1 MSKHIT
7 LSTLL
12 APWADLTASDSAD
25 LAISHLELDSR
36 KVTKGVTFV
45 AIKGHAVDG
54 RNYIASAIE
63 LGANAVIAQADET
76 HPHASIDIIN
86 GTPVVYIEHL
96 NLELSALASQL
107 YPLNHMQLI
116 GVTGTNGKTTIT
128 QLIAQWLGLVEQRAA
143 VMGTTGNG
151 FLDELKPAV
160 NTTGSAIEI
169 QHTLSDLERLG
180 AKYTAMEI
188 SSHGLVQGRVKT
200 LPFHVGVFTNLSR
213 DHLDYHGS
221 MEEYERAKFSLFTE
235 HECQT
240 AVINVDDSVGAKWV
254 TQLNNAISVSLKP
267 LNSEPAVFATQVEY
281 SEQGI
286 SLSFSGHF
294 GDGTLTVPLI
304 GEFNA
309 NNVLVAFTTLLAL
322 GLGKESLV
330 NSAHLLKPVL
340 GRMEL
345 FQSEGKAKVV
355 VDYAHTPDAL
365 EKALMAL
372 RVHCKGKLWAIFGCG
387 GDRDAGKRPMMA
399 EIGESLADK
408 VILTDDNPRSE
419 SPQAIVKDMLAGMN
433 HPNLAV
439 VEHERYKALQYA
451 LSQGDESDIILLA
464 GKGHEDYQV
473 LATETVHYSDR
484 ESAQQLLEANL

>member
-1 MSKHIT
+1 
-7 LSTLL
+7 
-12 APWADLTASDSAD
+12 
-25 LAISHLELDSR
+25 
-36 KVTKGVTFV
+36 
-45 AIKGHAVDG
+45 
-54 RNYIASAIE
+54 
-63 LGANAVIAQADET
+63 
-76 HPHASIDIIN
+76 
-86 GTPVVYIEHL
+86 
-96 NLELSALASQL
+96 
-107 YPLNHMQLI
+107 
-116 GVTGTNGKTTIT
+116 
-128 QLIAQWLGLVEQRAA
+128 
-143 VMGTTGNG
+143 
-151 FLDELKPAV
+151 
-160 NTTGSAIEI
+160 
-169 QHTLSDLERLG
+169 
-180 AKYTAMEI
+180 
-188 SSHGLVQGRVKT
+188 T

-240 AVINVDDSVGAKWV
+240 AVINVDDSVGAKWAA
-254 TQLNNAISVSLKP
+254 QLNNAISVSLKP

-322 GLGKESLV
+322 GLDKESLV

-365 EKALMAL
+365 EKALKAL

-387 GDRDAGKRPMMA
+387 GDRGAGESPMM
-399 EIGESLADK
+399 G
-408 VILTDDNPRSE
+408 
-419 SPQAIVKDMLAGMN
+419 
-433 HPNLAV
+433 
-439 VEHERYKALQYA
+439 
-451 LSQGDESDIILLA
+451 
-464 GKGHEDYQV
+464 
-473 LATETVHYSDR
+473 
-484 ESAQQLLEANL
+484 